1 MLKALRI
8 IAGAGVV
15 LIALGAGT
23 GCKSV
28 VGPSND
34 RDWARDQARLSTA
47 DFDGHLVHVHNIR
60 NCSYQTAE
68 EFTVDY
74 YDKTYDLERLRTVNF
89 IMVPFT
95 DYPDGAHTF
104 LSFGFDDDQYVAIS
118 VEIRREKGEYY
129 EVLGALM
136 NQYEL
141 MYVVGDERD
150 LIQLRSNVRLEDV
163 YLYRATASPAQVRT
177 LFVDMLERANELAKK
192 PEYYHLVTNNCT
204 TNIMAHVNRISPGRV
219 PYTYEV
225 LLPGYSDRLAYRLG
239 LIAQDESFERAKEKA
254 RINRLAYAHRESP
267 EFSKLIRR

>member
-1 MLKALRI
+1 MVLTAI
-8 IAGAGVV
+8 GA
-15 LIALGAGT
+15 AS
-23 GCKSV
+23 GCRSV

-34 RDWARDQARLSTA
+34 RDWSPDQARLSTA
-47 DFDGHLVHVHNIR
+47 DFDGHRVHVHNIR
-60 NCSYQTAE
+60 NCSYRTAD

-74 YDKTYDLERLRTVNF
+74 YDKTFDLERLRTADF

-129 EVLGALM
+129 SVPAALM
-136 NQYEL
+136 NQFEI

-150 LIQLRSNVRLEDV
+150 LIQLRSNVRLENV
-163 YLYRATASPAQVRT
+163 YMYRASASPAQVRS
-177 LFVDMLERANELAKK
+177 LFVDMLERANKLAQK
-192 PEYYHLVTNNCT
+192 PEYYHMLTNNCT
-204 TNIMAHVNRISPGRV
+204 TNIMAHINHVSPGRV

-225 LLPGYSDRLAYRLG
+225 LLPGHSDRLAYRLG

-254 RINRLAYAHRESP
+254 RINRLAYVNRDSP